1 MSITLSSSVIEPPIH
16 HNTPSNSNIENI
28 KCFLRCRPLTQN
40 EQSLGANCLTISQD
54 NKSIILDCS
63 TDNSKSEKI
72 FSLDEI
78 FPPNITQEHI
88 FTSICEPMLSS
99 FLSGYNCTIFAY
111 GQTGAGKTHTILGP
125 LDALYDKVNANHGLV
140 PRILDYLFN
149 KDNILKHNATAS
161 ANANQSENDFTYS
174 VKCSCMEIYQEQL
187 IDLLTTSEST
197 QNEKLTIREDTSKSM
212 MYVDNLTKV
221 QIFDQQSAKDL
232 LILGMNNRHV
242 AITKMN
248 AQSSRSH
255 LIFTIFLEMIFDK
268 GNGKV
273 ITRNSRLNVIDLAGS
288 ERQKSTQAMGDRI
301 KEAGNINKS
310 LSILGNVIN
319 ALIDPKSKFVPFR
332 DSKLTYLL
340 KDSLGGSSKTM
351 IIANI
356 SMSVVQM
363 QETLSTLKFVQR
375 AKMITNKAEINEN
388 VSDSMKIL
396 NLENEVKRLKGLLA
410 KNSGNVSGN
419 CNNCNSVGNNNMITE
434 NKIQE
439 LICKVNEFIGYEET
453 ITNKLKYLD
462 LLGSNSIE
470 SFILKK
476 QKFDNDI
483 DMYYNNNSS
492 SNDTTSPST
501 SASSSLESKI
511 SLLKQ
516 EIDLYKFINQAYMYK
531 KQIDHCES
539 NFNNEYISTLNKLHN
554 ELKLFFTNDLH
565 ISNIN
570 NGMMLVD
577 KAEYTKMKLKLHEL
591 ESHEN
596 EHKRTIETLE
606 NENFLINMELLK
618 YKEDYESNI
627 NNYTLQDDIC
637 YTTNPNINN
646 DITNSEIKK
655 QIFDEICTVS
665 AFSHSTP
672 KKSEHNTSESNN
684 TNTNNNINNS
694 SSSKFISNLKKSLNR
709 NTTSP
714 INNNSNSKCIN
725 DELLLL
731 KNNLDNAIK
740 ALHANENE
748 LTTLKHHNQHLLSLL
763 SSFTTECNDI
773 QTKLN
778 SNDKALGALSFDI
791 YEYIEN
797 ALNAFAM
804 KSKEKEKEI
813 YQLEKYVLS
822 LRQEKKQLTIELSLL
837 ENKLQNELNCSY
849 SSNDIVN
856 GKIGIMS
863 KLKQKQSEELL
874 KQKQQNEELLQFI
887 FNNFNS
893 NTSSNN
899 ANACNSSN
907 SNKTNQNAIEI
918 LKHASEKIELL
929 NFYINNQYKENTD
942 PNMSM
947 TSLSSTNIKQQN
959 TKRHIKNPTT
969 PIKLKQQLFKKK

>member
-1 MSITLSSSVIEPPIH
+1 MSITLSTSIIEPPIH
-16 HNTPSNSNIENI
+16 HTTPSNSKIENI

-72 FSLDEI
+72 FSLDQI
-78 FPPNITQEHI
+78 FPPNVAQEHI

-125 LDALYDKVNANHGLV
+125 LDALYDKVNPNHGLV

-149 KDNILKHNATAS
+149 KDNILKHNAS
-161 ANANQSENDFTYS
+161 ANQSENDFTYS

-187 IDLLTTSEST
+187 IDLLTSSSSSEST

-319 ALIDPKSKFVPFR
+319 ALIDPRSKFVPFR

-410 KNSGNVSGN
+410 KNANINYNNNV
-419 CNNCNSVGNNNMITE
+419 VGNNAITE

-439 LICKVNEFIGYEET
+439 LILKVNEFIGYEET
-453 ITNKLKYLD
+453 ISNKLKYLD

-483 DMYYNNNSS
+483 DMYYNNSNSN
-492 SNDTTSPST
+492 SNDT
-501 SASSSLESKI
+501 SSSLESKI

-516 EIDLYKFINQAYMYK
+516 EIDLYKFINQAYIYK
-531 KQIDHCES
+531 KQIDHCEN
-539 NFNNEYISTLNKLHN
+539 NFNSEYISMLNKLHN

-637 YTTNPNINN
+637 YTTNSNINN

-672 KKSEHNTSESNN
+672 KKNEHNSSESNN
-684 TNTNNNINNS
+684 INSNNTNNNNNNNS
-694 SSSKFISNLKKSLNR
+694 SSSKFISNLKR
-709 NTTSP
+709 
-714 INNNSNSKCIN
+714 
-725 DELLLL
+725 
-731 KNNLDNAIK
+731 
-740 ALHANENE
+740 
-748 LTTLKHHNQHLLSLL
+748 
-763 SSFTTECNDI
+763 
-773 QTKLN
+773 
-778 SNDKALGALSFDI
+778 
-791 YEYIEN
+791 
-797 ALNAFAM
+797 
-804 KSKEKEKEI
+804 
-813 YQLEKYVLS
+813 VL
-822 LRQEKKQLTIELSLL
+822 
-837 ENKLQNELNCSY
+837 
-849 SSNDIVN
+849 
-856 GKIGIMS
+856 
-863 KLKQKQSEELL
+863 
-874 KQKQQNEELLQFI
+874 
-887 FNNFNS
+887 
-893 NTSSNN
+893 
-899 ANACNSSN
+899 
-907 SNKTNQNAIEI
+907 IEI
-918 LKHASEKIELL
+918 QRI
-929 NFYINNQYKENTD
+929 
-942 PNMSM
+942 
-947 TSLSSTNIKQQN
+947 
-959 TKRHIKNPTT
+959 
-969 PIKLKQQLFKKK
+969 